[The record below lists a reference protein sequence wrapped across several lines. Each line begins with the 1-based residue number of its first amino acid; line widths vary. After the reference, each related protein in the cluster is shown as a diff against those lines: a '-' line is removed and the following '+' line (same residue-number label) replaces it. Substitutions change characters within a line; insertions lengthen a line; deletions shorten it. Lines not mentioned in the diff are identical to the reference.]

1 MGDNKERNTKTIGEK
16 EFQEPT
22 EMEKEQNNTEDGKFW
37 SEILELKER
46 IQACSELTEIQRK
59 EAQSVIDKYNYM
71 VGMYNG
77 MELLL
82 SILENRT
89 PNLCNVNNNTNEQE
103 KPEYEQNTMS
113 EDYFTNRTINGNKR
127 IIT

>member
-1 MGDNKERNTKTIGEK
+1 
-16 EFQEPT
+16 
-22 EMEKEQNNTEDGKFW
+22 MEKEQNNTENGKFW
-37 SEILELKER
+37 SEVLELKER

-59 EAQSVIDKYNYM
+59 EAQSVIDKYNYI

-89 PNLCNVNNNTNEQE
+89 PNFCNVNNNTNEQE
-103 KPEYEQNTMS
+103 KPEYEQNTTS
-113 EDYFTNRTINGNKR
+113 EDYPSKRTINGNKR
-127 IIT
+127 VIT

>member
-1 MGDNKERNTKTIGEK
+1 MGDSKEANIKAVNTEERK
-16 EFQEPT
+16 ECT
-22 EMEKEQNNTEDGKFW
+22 EMEKEQNNTENGKFW
-37 SEILELKER
+37 GEVLELKER

-89 PNLCNVNNNTNEQE
+89 PNFCNVNNNTNEQE
-103 KPEYEQNTMS
+103 KPEYEQNTTS
-113 EDYFTNRTINGNKR
+113 EDYPSKRTINGNKR

>member
-22 EMEKEQNNTEDGKFW
+22 EMEKEQNNTEDGKFR
-37 SEILELKER
+37 SEVLELKER
-46 IQACSELTEIQRK
+46 IQACSKLTEIQRK

-113 EDYFTNRTINGNKR
+113 EDYSTNRTINGNKR
-127 IIT
+127 VIT

>member
-1 MGDNKERNTKTIGEK
+1 
-16 EFQEPT
+16 
-22 EMEKEQNNTEDGKFW
+22 MEKEQNNTEDGKFW
-37 SEILELKER
+37 SEVLELKER
-46 IQACSELTEIQRK
+46 IQACGELTEIQRK

-113 EDYFTNRTINGNKR
+113 EDYSTNRTINGNKR
-127 IIT
+127 VIT